1 MILGFFAGHV
11 NLGTLRKPN
20 LHVKVMKAFVRIK
33 KNNILL
39 VTKKMNCIFYRPLE
53 EVIRIHEEKQV
64 QFR

>member
-39 VTKKMNCIFYRPLE
+39 VTNKKWIVFFTDR
-53 EVIRIHEEKQV
+53 
-64 QFR
+64 

>member
-1 MILGFFAGHV
+1 MSLGFFAGHV

-39 VTKKMNCIFYRPLE
+39 VTKKNELYFLQTVRGSYSHSRRKTGT
-53 EVIRIHEEKQV
+53 V
-64 QFR
+64 